1 MRHPLR
7 HLLFAGLLFLASG
20 SLLSASSE
28 STAQHAVDAAL
39 RENVQAGVTEV
50 SKVLARFGEPATRQ
64 LRRGPG
70 ETEVLG
76 YNHEALVPPKFPLLP
91 MLSFTSTAPAAPV
104 DTFFEVTDGVVT
116 RYWTTM

>member
-7 HLLFAGLLFLASG
+7 HLIFASLLFLASG

-28 STAQHAVDAAL
+28 SNAQHAVDAVL
-39 RENVQAGVTEV
+39 RKNVQAGVTEV
-50 SKVLARFGEPATRQ
+50 SKVLSRFGEPATRQ
-64 LRRGPG
+64 PRRGPG

-76 YNHEALVPPKFPLLP
+76 YNHEAVVPPKFPLLP
-91 MLSFTSTAPAAPV
+91 MISFPSSTPA